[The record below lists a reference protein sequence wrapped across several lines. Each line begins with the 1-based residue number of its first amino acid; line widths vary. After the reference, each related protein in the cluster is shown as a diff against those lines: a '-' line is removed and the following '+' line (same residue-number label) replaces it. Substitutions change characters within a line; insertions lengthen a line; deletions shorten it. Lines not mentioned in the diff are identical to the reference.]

1 MPIPFHGQGAADQ
14 LLSTDR
20 GLGAGM
26 SPGPAPFHR
35 IPPGTGKGMAA
46 AASAQAVGDGR
57 QRGASTAA
65 ENASGQPAWE
75 AVIGL
80 ETHVQLGTASKIF
93 TAASTSFGDD
103 PNTHIDPVVCGLPG
117 TLPVLNQKVLEY
129 AVKAAMALNLKI
141 AEHSKFDRKQYFYPD
156 LPKNYQISQY
166 DEPIAEDGW
175 IEVEV
180 AEKGKDTYLKTIG
193 IERLHMEEDAG
204 KLVHAGSD
212 RLAGSTHSLV
222 DYNRAG
228 VALAEIVSKPDLRTG
243 REAAEYASEI
253 RRIMRYLG
261 VSDGNMQEG
270 SLRCDVN
277 ISVRRGPD
285 APFGTKV
292 EIKNMNSFSAIQ
304 KACEYEIQRQ
314 IKAYEAGE
322 PVVQETRL
330 WDEGKQ
336 LTKSMRSKEGA
347 SDYRYFPDP
356 DLGPIE
362 VSAARR
368 EAWRAELPE
377 LPAQKRH
384 RYAEQLGL
392 SIYDAR
398 VLTDERP
405 MAEYFEAVVAA
416 GAEAK
421 AAANWIC
428 GDIAAHVNA
437 NRLSYSDLPFRPAQL
452 AEMVQLIEGGTI
464 SGKIAKEILAE
475 LLEQG
480 GSPKTIVEQR
490 GLGMISDPEAIAAI
504 VEQLLAAH
512 PEEVEAFRGGKTKLQ
527 GFFVGQLMKQ
537 TGGKADPKLAN
548 QILNQKLKG

>member
-1 MPIPFHGQGAADQ
+1 MVEGNIAE
-14 LLSTDR
+14 
-20 GLGAGM
+20 
-26 SPGPAPFHR
+26 
-35 IPPGTGKGMAA
+35 GKI
-46 AASAQAVGDGR
+46 
-57 QRGASTAA
+57 A
-65 ENASGQPAWE
+65 EESGVEAWE

-93 TAASTSFGDD
+93 TAASTSFGDE

-129 AVKAAMALNLKI
+129 AVKASLALNLQV

-166 DEPIAEDGW
+166 DQPIAEDGW

-180 AEKGKDTYLKTIG
+180 AEKGKDTYLKRVG

-277 ISVRRGPD
+277 ISVRRGPE
-285 APFGTKV
+285 APFGVKV

-304 KACEYEIQRQ
+304 KAIDFEIARQ
-314 IKAYEAGE
+314 IKAYESGE

-330 WDEGKQ
+330 WDESKQ

-362 VSAARR
+362 VSAQQRAV
-368 EAWRAELPE
+368 WLAELPE
-377 LPAQKRH
+377 LPAAKRH
-384 RYAEQLGL
+384 RYADALGL

-398 VLTDERP
+398 VLTDERA
-405 MAEYFEAVVAA
+405 MAEYFEAAVAA
-416 GAEAK
+416 GGDPK
-421 AAANWIC
+421 AVANWVT

-437 NRLSYSDLPFRPAQL
+437 NRLSITELPLGPEQL
-452 AEMVQLIEGGTI
+452 AEMVQLIETGAI
-464 SGKIAKEILAE
+464 SGKIAKDLLPE
-475 LLEQG
+475 LLEKG
-480 GSPKTIVEQR
+480 GSAAAIVESR
-490 GLGMISDPEAIAAI
+490 GLGMISDPAAI
-504 VEQLLAAH
+504 TAIVTELLAAH
-512 PEEVEAFRGGKTKLQ
+512 PEEVEAFRGGKNKLQ
-527 GFFVGQLMKQ
+527 GFFVGQLMKR
-537 TGGKADPKLAN
+537 TGGRADPKLAN
-548 QILNQKLKG
+548 RILSEQLKG

>member
-1 MPIPFHGQGAADQ
+1 MAEGNRAE
-14 LLSTDR
+14 
-20 GLGAGM
+20 
-26 SPGPAPFHR
+26 
-35 IPPGTGKGMAA
+35 GKGEA
-46 AASAQAVGDGR
+46 
-57 QRGASTAA
+57 
-65 ENASGQPAWE
+65 AWE

-93 TAASTSFGDD
+93 TSASTSFGDD

-129 AVKAAMALNLKI
+129 AVKASLALNLQV

-166 DEPIAEDGW
+166 DQPIAENGW

-180 AEKGKDTYLKTIG
+180 AEKGKETYLKKVG

-285 APFGTKV
+285 APFGVKV

-304 KACEYEIQRQ
+304 KAIDFEIARQ
-314 IKAYEAGE
+314 IKAYESGE

-330 WDEGKQ
+330 WDEAKQ
-336 LTKSMRSKEGA
+336 LTRSMRSKEGA

-362 VSAARR
+362 VSPALR
-368 EAWRAELPE
+368 ESWRSELPE
-377 LPAQKRH
+377 LPAAKRH
-384 RYAEQLGL
+384 RYAESLGL

-405 MAEYFEAVVAA
+405 MAEYFEAAVAA
-416 GAEAK
+416 GGDPK
-421 AAANWIC
+421 AVANWVT

-437 NRLSYSDLPFRPAQL
+437 NRLSIAELPLKPEQL
-452 AEMVQLIEGGTI
+452 AEMVQLIEAGTI
-464 SGKIAKEILAE
+464 SGKIAKDLLPE
-475 LLEQG
+475 LLEKG
-480 GSPKTIVEQR
+480 GSVAAIVESR
-490 GLGMISDPEAIAAI
+490 GLGMISDPAAIAAI
-504 VEQLLAAH
+504 VAELLAAH

-527 GFFVGQLMKQ
+527 GFFVGQLMKR
-537 TGGKADPKLAN
+537 TGGRADPKLAN
-548 QILNQKLKG
+548 RILSEQLKG

>member
-1 MPIPFHGQGAADQ
+1 MAESGG
-14 LLSTDR
+14 ST
-20 GLGAGM
+20 GTTTSVTGSTTSGTGAGPL
-26 SPGPAPFHR
+26 S
-35 IPPGTGKGMAA
+35 
-46 AASAQAVGDGR
+46 
-57 QRGASTAA
+57 
-65 ENASGQPAWE
+65 ELPAWE

-93 TAASTSFGDD
+93 TCASTAFGDD

-129 AVKAAMALNLKI
+129 AVKAAMALNLKV

-156 LPKNYQISQY
+156 LPKNYQISQF
-166 DEPIAEDGW
+166 DEPIAEEGW

-292 EIKNMNSFSAIQ
+292 EIKNMNSFNAIQ
-304 KACEYEIQRQ
+304 RACEHEVQRQ

-322 PVVQETRL
+322 PVRQETRL
-330 WDEGKQ
+330 WDEAKQ
-336 LTKSMRSKEGA
+336 ITKSMRSKEGA
-347 SDYRYFPDP
+347 SDYRYFPEP

-362 VSAARR
+362 VSATQR
-368 EAWRAELPE
+368 EAWRSEMPE
-377 LPAQKRH
+377 LPAERRH

-392 SIYDAR
+392 SQYDAR
-398 VLTDERP
+398 VLTEERA
-405 MAEYFEAVVAA
+405 MADYFEATVAA
-416 GAEAK
+416 GADAK
-421 AAANWIC
+421 AAANWLS
-428 GDIAAHVNA
+428 GDVAAHVNA
-437 NRLSYSDLPFRPAQL
+437 NRLSYDTLSLRPQQL

-464 SGKIAKEILAE
+464 SGKIAKEILPE
-475 LLEQG
+475 LLDQG
-480 GSPKTIVEQR
+480 GSAKAIVEQR
-490 GLGMISDPEAIAAI
+490 GLGMISDTAAIEAIVDA
-504 VEQLLAAH
+504 LLAAH

-548 QILNQKLKG
+548 QILSGKLKG

>member
-1 MPIPFHGQGAADQ
+1 
-14 LLSTDR
+14 
-20 GLGAGM
+20 
-26 SPGPAPFHR
+26 
-35 IPPGTGKGMAA
+35 MA
-46 AASAQAVGDGR
+46 S
-57 QRGASTAA
+57 ASTAVPID
-65 ENASGQPAWE
+65 SSSSDQLPWE

-80 ETHVQLGTASKIF
+80 ETHVQLGTNSKIF
-93 TAASTSFGDD
+93 TSASTAFGDD

-129 AVKAAMALNLKI
+129 AVKAAMALNLQI

-166 DEPIAEDGW
+166 DEPIAENGW

-304 KACEYEIQRQ
+304 KACDYEIQRQ

-322 PVVQETRL
+322 RVVQETRL

-362 VSAARR
+362 VGAEQR
-368 EAWRAELPE
+368 EGWRSELPE
-377 LPAQKRH
+377 LPAAKRH

-398 VLTDERP
+398 VLTDERA
-405 MAEYFEAVVAA
+405 MAEYFEAAVAA
-416 GAEAK
+416 GADAK
-421 AAANWIC
+421 AVSNWVT

-437 NRLSYSDLPFRPAQL
+437 NRLSIAELPLQPEQL
-452 AEMVQLIEGGTI
+452 AELVQLIDGGVI
-464 SGKIAKEILAE
+464 SGKIAKDLLPDLLA
-475 LLEQG
+475 QG
-480 GSPKTIVEQR
+480 GSPKAIVEDQ
-490 GLGMISDPEAIAAI
+490 GLGMISDPAAI
-504 VEQLLAAH
+504 TAIVDQLLAAH
-512 PEEVEAFRGGKTKLQ
+512 PAEVEAFRGGKTKLQ

-548 QILNQKLKG
+548 QILIEKLKG

>member
-1 MPIPFHGQGAADQ
+1 MA
-14 LLSTDR
+14 S
-20 GLGAGM
+20 
-26 SPGPAPFHR
+26 AP
-35 IPPGTGKGMAA
+35 AA
-46 AASAQAVGDGR
+46 APASAPA
-57 QRGASTAA
+57 AA
-65 ENASGQPAWE
+65 EAAAGQPAWE

-93 TAASTSFGDD
+93 TNASTAFGDD
-103 PNTHIDPVVCGLPG
+103 PNTHVDPVVFGLPG
-117 TLPVLNQKVLEY
+117 TLPVLNAKVLEY
-129 AVKAAMALNLKI
+129 AVKAALALNLKI
-141 AEHSKFDRKQYFYPD
+141 AAHSKFDRKQYFYPD

-180 AEKGKDTYLKTIG
+180 AEKGKETYLKTIG

-243 REAAEYASEI
+243 REAAEYAGEI

-285 APFGTKV
+285 AAFGTKV

-304 KACEYEIQRQ
+304 KAIDFEIARQ

-362 VSAARR
+362 VSDEQR
-368 EAWRAELPE
+368 EAWRADLPE
-377 LPAQKRH
+377 LPAAKRH
-384 RYAEQLGL
+384 RYADQLGL

-405 MAEYFEAVVAA
+405 MAEYFEAAVAA
-416 GAEAK
+416 GADAK
-421 AAANWIC
+421 ALTNWIS

-437 NRLSYSDLPFRPAQL
+437 NRLSYTDLPLRPEQL
-452 AEMVQLIEGGTI
+452 AEMVGLIENGTI
-464 SGKIAKEILAE
+464 SGKIAKEILPE

-480 GSPKTIVEQR
+480 GSAKAIVEAR
-490 GLGMISDPEAIAAI
+490 GLGMISDPAAI
-504 VEQLLAAH
+504 GAIVDELLAAH
-512 PEEVEAFRGGKTKLQ
+512 PEEVAAFRGGKNKLQ

-537 TGGKADPKLAN
+537 TGGRADPKLAN
-548 QILNQKLKG
+548 QILIEKLKG

>member
-1 MPIPFHGQGAADQ
+1 MAE
-14 LLSTDR
+14 
-20 GLGAGM
+20 AGN
-26 SPGPAPFHR
+26 
-35 IPPGTGKGMAA
+35 
-46 AASAQAVGDGR
+46 
-57 QRGASTAA
+57 
-65 ENASGQPAWE
+65 ELAWE

-80 ETHVQLGTASKIF
+80 ETHVQLGTESKIF
-93 TAASTSFGDD
+93 TTASTTYGSD

-129 AVKAAMALNLKI
+129 AVKAALALNLSI
-141 AEHSKFDRKQYFYPD
+141 AERSKFDRKQYFCPD

-166 DEPIAEDGW
+166 DKPIAEEGW

-180 AEKGKDTYLKTIG
+180 AEKGKETYLKTIG

-212 RLAGSTHSLV
+212 GLAGSTHSLV

-304 KACEYEIQRQ
+304 RACEYEIKRQ
-314 IKAYEAGE
+314 IKAYESGE
-322 PVVQETRL
+322 PIVQETRL

-362 VSAARR
+362 VSADQR

-377 LPAQKRH
+377 LPAVKRH
-384 RYAEQLGL
+384 RYAEGLGL
-392 SIYDAR
+392 SQYDAR
-398 VLTDERP
+398 VLTDERA
-405 MAEYFEAVVAA
+405 MADYFEAAVAS
-416 GAEAK
+416 GVDAK
-421 AAANWIC
+421 LTANWIT
-428 GDIAAHVNA
+428 GDVAAYVNSK
-437 NRLSYSDLPFRPAQL
+437 RLNYGDLALRPEQL
-452 AEMVQLIEGGTI
+452 SELVGLIEGGTI
-464 SGKIAKEILAE
+464 SGKIGKEILPE
-475 LLEQG
+475 LLEKG
-480 GSPKTIVEQR
+480 GSAKALVEER
-490 GLGMISDPEAIAAI
+490 GLGMISDPAAIEAI
-504 VEQLLAAH
+504 VEELLAAH
-512 PEEVEAFRGGKTKLQ
+512 PGEVEAYRGGKTKLQ
-527 GFFVGQLMKQ
+527 GFFVGQLMKK

-548 QILNQKLKG
+548 QILSKKLKRD

>member
-1 MPIPFHGQGAADQ
+1 
-14 LLSTDR
+14 
-20 GLGAGM
+20 
-26 SPGPAPFHR
+26 
-35 IPPGTGKGMAA
+35 MA
-46 AASAQAVGDGR
+46 
-57 QRGASTAA
+57 GAS
-65 ENASGQPAWE
+65 WE

-93 TAASTSFGDD
+93 SSASTTFGDD

-129 AVKAAMALNLKI
+129 AVKAAMALNLKV

-180 AEKGKDTYLKTIG
+180 AEKGKDTYTKTIG

-212 RLAGSTHSLV
+212 RLSGSSHSLV

-304 KACEYEIQRQ
+304 KAIDYEIQRQ

-336 LTKSMRSKEGA
+336 LTRSMRSKEGA

-362 VSAARR
+362 VSAEQRQ
-368 EAWRAELPE
+368 AWLAELPE
-377 LPAQKRH
+377 LPAVKRH
-384 RYAEQLGL
+384 RYADSLGL

-405 MAEYFEAVVAA
+405 MAEYFEAAVAA
-416 GAEAK
+416 GGDPK
-421 AAANWIC
+421 SVANWLS

-437 NRLSYSDLPFRPAQL
+437 HRLSYNTLPLRPEQL
-452 AEMVQLIEGGTI
+452 AELVQLIDAGTI
-464 SGKIAKEILAE
+464 SGKIAKEILPD
-475 LLEQG
+475 LLASG
-480 GSPKTIVEQR
+480 GSARAMVEAK
-490 GLGMISDPEAIAAI
+490 GLGLISDPAAI
-504 VEQLLAAH
+504 TQVVEELLAAH
-512 PEEVEAFRGGKTKLQ
+512 PAEVEAFRGGKTKLQ

-537 TGGKADPKLAN
+537 TGGRVDPKLAN
-548 QILNQKLKG
+548 AILSQRLKG

>member
-1 MPIPFHGQGAADQ
+1 MAPAA
-14 LLSTDR
+14 
-20 GLGAGM
+20 
-26 SPGPAPFHR
+26 
-35 IPPGTGKGMAA
+35 PPV
-46 AASAQAVGDGR
+46 AASPVLDAP
-57 QRGASTAA
+57 GA
-65 ENASGQPAWE
+65 AWE

-93 TAASTSFGDD
+93 SPASTAFGDD

-117 TLPVLNQKVLEY
+117 TLPVLNAKVLEY
-129 AVKAAMALNLKI
+129 AVKAALALNLKV
-141 AEHSKFDRKQYFYPD
+141 AAHSKFDRKQYFYPD
-156 LPKNYQISQY
+156 LPKNYQISQF
-166 DEPIAEDGW
+166 DQPIAEDGW

-180 AEKGKDTYLKTIG
+180 AEKGKETYLKTIG

-212 RLAGSTHSLV
+212 RLAGSSHSLV

-277 ISVRRGPD
+277 ISVRQGPE
-285 APFGTKV
+285 APFGVKV

-304 KACEYEIQRQ
+304 KACDYEIQRQ
-314 IKAYEAGE
+314 IKAIEAGE
-322 PVVQETRL
+322 PIVQETRL

-336 LTKSMRSKEGA
+336 LTKSMRIKEGS
-347 SDYRYFPDP
+347 SDYRYFPEP

-362 VSAARR
+362 VS
-368 EAWRAELPE
+368 EAQRQAWLSELPE
-377 LPAQKRH
+377 LPAAKRH
-384 RYAEQLGL
+384 RYADQLGL

-398 VLTDERP
+398 VLTDERA

-421 AAANWIC
+421 GAANWIC

-437 NRLSYSDLPFRPAQL
+437 NRLDYATLPLRPEQL
-452 AEMVQLIEGGTI
+452 AELVGLIEANTI
-464 SGKIAKEILAE
+464 SGKIAKEILPE

-480 GSPKTIVEQR
+480 GSAKAIVAAR
-490 GLGMISDPEAIAAI
+490 GLGMISDPAAI
-504 VEQLLAAH
+504 GTIVDALLAAH
-512 PEEVEAFRGGKTKLQ
+512 PAEVEAFRGGKNKLQ

-537 TGGKADPKLAN
+537 TGGRADPKLAN
-548 QILNQKLKG
+548 QILMEKLKG